1 MLLNDPAA
9 DPEPQKALYTPEG
22 WDMRPRARL
31 LGSRPAGC
39 CSPAGWL
46 WASDL
51 TSLCLNQWPT
61 GRAQEHTSGRVA
73 RFWAAPCGLWGL
85 LMALQLGR
93 GPGQRWMEEAGRRP
107 RSTRSGLGRWMG
119 KKGQQPGTFSGSTS
133 SQVHVQVPRKAPFT
147 NRCGAAGRTAA
158 SIRCLPQAREQVG
171 SGRAGLLQNCG
182 GDHVVCRAGSGESR
196 CRATFPSAMPKALPG
211 RGQVSGQGFA

>member
-1 MLLNDPAA
+1 M
-9 DPEPQKALYTPEG
+9 
-22 WDMRPRARL
+22 
-31 LGSRPAGC
+31 
-39 CSPAGWL
+39 
-46 WASDL
+46 

-119 KKGQQPGTFSGSTS
+119 KKGQQPGTSLVPPAHKSTCRSQERPLSPTGVERVGGLQPASAAFPRPENKWGVGGLASRHLGRLPSPSHLVMQMHLCCPHPSQMPIDGSGSPTCFS
-133 SQVHVQVPRKAPFT
+133 PGGKRDNCHTRETAFLTHLRTEGNLSVPPF
-147 NRCGAAGRTAA
+147 
-158 SIRCLPQAREQVG
+158 
-171 SGRAGLLQNCG
+171 
-182 GDHVVCRAGSGESR
+182 CR
-196 CRATFPSAMPKALPG
+196 
-211 RGQVSGQGFA
+211 

>member
-1 MLLNDPAA
+1 M
-9 DPEPQKALYTPEG
+9 
-22 WDMRPRARL
+22 
-31 LGSRPAGC
+31 
-39 CSPAGWL
+39 
-46 WASDL
+46 
-51 TSLCLNQWPT
+51 TSLCLNQWPP

-85 LMALQLGR
+85 LMALQLRR

-147 NRCGAAGRTAA
+147 NRCGAGGRTAA

-171 SGRAGLLQNCG
+171 SGRAGPLQNCG
-182 GDHVVCRAGSGESR
+182 GDHVVCRAGQWGVPLQGHIPLRNAQGTSQK
-196 CRATFPSAMPKALPG
+196 RAGVRPRFRLEV
-211 RGQVSGQGFA
+211 GQHHGLSLGNLQACPLCPAPPERAKSY